1 MQQTASRF
9 SSRFT
14 TILTMA
20 GFAIGLGN
28 VWRFP
33 YMLGQNGG
41 GAFLLV
47 YLVFMLMLAIPAITC
62 EWTLGRHT
70 REGTVGAF
78 RQVFGHRL
86 GTLVGYALLFSVFV
100 ALSYYAL
107 VVAQVIYSGYFALAH
122 GYSDASL
129 ATYATQVNDPGVM
142 LGVGAATIIVA
153 AGIILRGL
161 RQGIEAASRLLVP
174 VFALVCVYLVFVALR
189 LPGATTLLTAYLKPD
204 FSQITGSVLFAA
216 MGQACFTLGLSGSIG
231 IAYGAYLRDEEKLFP
246 IATATA
252 GMDTAA
258 ALLASLFVIP
268 AVLVFGLDMAGGPGL
283 LFDTLPRLFA
293 VMPGGR
299 ALAAAF
305 LIAWSFV
312 CLLSIMAPLEA
323 IIKGLEKNAG
333 LQIARRNLIAIMS
346 AALILVMVPIAYN
359 PAWIGPLDLI
369 FGSGMFMLGALL
381 AVVGAAWGIERSGLK
396 RQLFGDRAGGPG
408 SAVILWLRWVVPLAL
423 AAILA
428 GHVVSARS

>member
-1 MQQTASRF
+1 
-9 SSRFT
+9 
-14 TILTMA
+14 MA

-47 YLVFMLMLAIPAITC
+47 YLVFMVLLAVPAITS
-62 EWTLGRHT
+62 EWILGRHT

-78 RQVFGHRL
+78 RTVFGTRA
-86 GTLVGYALLFSVFV
+86 GTLVGYSMLFAVFV

-107 VVAQVIYSGYFALAH
+107 VVGQVIYSGYFALAQ
-122 GYSDASL
+122 GYYDATL
-129 ATYATQVNDPGVM
+129 ATYTTQVNNPAVM
-142 LGVGAATIIVA
+142 LGAGAGTVIVA
-153 AGIILRGL
+153 AGIIIRGL
-161 RQGIEAASRLLVP
+161 KRGIEAASKLLVP
-174 VFALVCVYLVFVALR
+174 MFAIIVVYLAVVALR
-189 LPGATTLLTAYLKPD
+189 LPGATDALATYLKPD
-204 FSQITGSVLFAA
+204 FSQITSGVLFAA

-231 IAYGAYLRDEEKLFP
+231 VAYGAYMRDQERLLP
-246 IATATA
+246 TAAATA

-323 IIKGLEKNAG
+323 IVKGVEKNAG
-333 LQIARRNLIAIMS
+333 LQISRNSLIIIVS
-346 AALILVMVPIAYN
+346 TALIIVMAPIAYN

-381 AVVGAAWGIERSGLK
+381 AVIGAAWGLERHIIKHQLSGDGNSG
-396 RQLFGDRAGGPG
+396 RYDG
-408 SAVILWLRWVVPLAL
+408 VILWLRWVVPLAL
-423 AAILA
+423 AAILI
-428 GHVVSARS
+428 GHVYSALS

>member
-1 MQQTASRF
+1 MPHTPSRF

-47 YLVFMLMLAIPAITC
+47 YLVFMLLLAIPAITC
-62 EWTLGRHT
+62 EWVLGRHT

-78 RQVFGHRL
+78 RHVFGTQA

-122 GYSDASL
+122 GYSDSTL
-129 ATYATQVNDPGVM
+129 ATYTTQVNDPAVM
-142 LGVGAATIIVA
+142 LGVGAATVILA
-153 AGIILRGL
+153 GGIIMRGL
-161 RQGIEAASRLLVP
+161 KRGIEAASKLLVP
-174 VFALVCVYLVFVALR
+174 VFAIICVYLVVVALR
-189 LPGATTLLTAYLKPD
+189 LPGAVGVLTAYLKPD
-204 FSQITGSVLFAA
+204 FSQITSGVLFAA

-231 IAYGAYLRDEEKLFP
+231 IAYGAYLRDEEKLLP
-246 IATATA
+246 TAAATA

-299 ALAAAF
+299 VLAGAF

-323 IIKGLEKNAG
+323 IVKGLEKNAG
-333 LQIARRNLIAIMS
+333 LRLSRRNLTLIIS
-346 AALILVMVPIAYN
+346 AALLVVMAPIAYH
-359 PAWIGPLDLI
+359 PEWIGPLDLI

-381 AVVGAAWGIERSGLK
+381 AVVGAAWGLERHVLNGQLSGDS
-396 RQLFGDRAGGPG
+396 RQTNG
-408 SAVILWLRWVVPLAL
+408 VIFWLRWIVPLAL
-423 AAILA
+423 GAILI
-428 GHVVSARS
+428 GHIISALN

>member
-1 MQQTASRF
+1 MKSNGARF
-9 SSRFT
+9 SSQLT

-47 YLVFMLMLAIPAITC
+47 YILFMLLLAIPAMSS
-62 EWTLGRHT
+62 EWLLGRHT

-78 RQVFGHRL
+78 RHVFGSGF
-86 GTLVGYALLFSVFV
+86 GTLIGYAILFSVFI

-107 VVAQVIYSGYFALAH
+107 VVAQVLYSAYFALTY
-122 GYSDASL
+122 GYSDNTLSI
-129 ATYATQVNDPGVM
+129 YSTQVNNPRIV
-142 LGVGAATIIVA
+142 LGIGAATVILA
-153 AGIILRGL
+153 AGIIIQGL
-161 RQGIEAASRLLVP
+161 KRGIEAASNLLVP
-174 VFALVCVYLVFVALR
+174 IFALIAIYLVFVALR
-189 LPGATTLLTAYLKPD
+189 QPGAITALSDYLQPD
-204 FSQITGSVLFAA
+204 FSQINSNVLFAA

-231 IAYGAYLRDEEKLFP
+231 IAYGSYLRDQEKLLP
-246 IATATA
+246 TAVATA

-258 ALLASLFVIP
+258 ALLASLFIIP
-268 AVLVFGLDMAGGPGL
+268 TVLIFGLDMAAGPGL

-299 ALAAAF
+299 GLACAF
-305 LIAWSFV
+305 LAAWSFV

-323 IIKGLEKNAG
+323 IVKGLEKNAG
-333 LQIARRNLIAIMS
+333 MKLNRQTLILSIT
-346 AALILVMVPIAYN
+346 AALIVVMAPIAYN
-359 PAWIGPLDLI
+359 PDWIGPLDLI

-381 AVVGAAWGIERSGLK
+381 AVLGAAWGLEQHVLNQQLGHSKLMNGLI
-396 RQLFGDRAGGPG
+396 F
-408 SAVILWLRWVVPLAL
+408 WLRWIVPLAL
-423 AAILA
+423 GAILV
-428 GHVVSARS
+428 GHVISTI

>member
-1 MQQTASRF
+1 
-9 SSRFT
+9 
-14 TILTMA
+14 
-20 GFAIGLGN
+20 
-28 VWRFP
+28 
-33 YMLGQNGG
+33 MLGQNGG

-47 YLVFMLMLAIPAITC
+47 YLVFMLLLAIPAITS
-62 EWTLGRHT
+62 EWILGRHT

-78 RQVFGHRL
+78 RRVFGTRA
-86 GTLVGYALLFSVFV
+86 GTLVGYAIVVSVFV

-122 GYSDASL
+122 GYRDETL
-129 ATYATQVNDPGVM
+129 ATYGAQVNDPRVM
-142 LGVGAATIIVA
+142 LGVGAATVIVA
-153 AGIILRGL
+153 AGIIIRGL
-161 RQGIEAASRLLVP
+161 KRGIEAASKLLVP
-174 VFALVCVYLVFVALR
+174 VFAVISVYLVVVALR
-189 LPGATTLLTAYLKPD
+189 LPGATGLLINYLKPD
-204 FSQITGSVLFAA
+204 FSQITSGVLFAA

-231 IAYGAYLRDEEKLFP
+231 IAYGAYLRDQEKLLP
-246 IATATA
+246 TAVATA

-323 IIKGLEKNAG
+323 IVKGLEKNAG
-333 LQIARRNLIAIMS
+333 LQISRRNLIIVIS
-346 AALILVMVPIAYN
+346 TALIVVMAPIAYN
-359 PAWIGPLDLI
+359 PAWIGPLDLV

-381 AVVGAAWGIERSGLK
+381 AVIGAAWGLERHVLVLQLSGERNTK
-396 RQLFGDRAGGPG
+396 RHGQ
-408 SAVILWLRWVVPLAL
+408 VILWLRWVVPLAL
-423 AAILA
+423 ASILF
-428 GHVVSARS
+428 GHVISALR

>member
-1 MQQTASRF
+1 
-9 SSRFT
+9 
-14 TILTMA
+14 MA

-47 YLVFMLMLAIPAITC
+47 YILFMLLLAIPAMTS
-62 EWTLGRHT
+62 EWILGRHT

-78 RQVFGHRL
+78 RQVFGSRW
-86 GTLVGYALLFSVFV
+86 GMAVGYAILFAVFV

-107 VVAQVIYSGYFALAH
+107 VVAQVIYSAYFALAV
-122 GYSDASL
+122 GYNDNTL
-129 ATYATQVNDPGVM
+129 AQYSARVNDPIIM
-142 LGVGAATIIVA
+142 FGVGALTVIVA
-153 AGIILRGL
+153 AGIIIRGL
-161 RQGIEAASRLLVP
+161 KRGIEAASKLLVP
-174 VFALVCVYLVFVALR
+174 VFALIAIYLVVVALR
-189 LPGATTLLTAYLKPD
+189 QPGAVSALTDYLSPD
-204 FSQITGSVLFAA
+204 FSRIDSGVLFAA

-231 IAYGAYLRDEEKLFP
+231 IAYGAYLRDQEKLLP
-246 IATATA
+246 TAAATA
-252 GMDTAA
+252 GMDTGA

-299 ALAAAF
+299 GLAAAF
-305 LIAWSFV
+305 LAAWSFV

-323 IIKGLEKNAG
+323 IVKGLEKSPG
-333 LQIARRNLIAIMS
+333 IRLGRRSIIIVIS
-346 AALILVMVPIAYN
+346 VALILVMAPIAYH
-359 PAWIGPLDLI
+359 PEWIGPLDLI

-381 AVVGAAWGIERSGLK
+381 AVIGAAWGLQRQVLKLQLGHSRLVGGL
-396 RQLFGDRAGGPG
+396 
-408 SAVILWLRWVVPLAL
+408 IMWMRWVVPLAL
-423 AAILA
+423 SAILI
-428 GHVVSARS
+428 GHIVSAIG